1 MKINTTEQ
9 RTRNRATQICLTDVD
24 KSTKAFNRGR
34 IIFST
39 NDVGA
44 IGCLGQKKKKSML
57 NPQFKQKATQKWIVD
72 LNVRYKTIKLL
83 EKKNERKVSGP
94 KVKAKSS

>member
-1 MKINTTEQ
+1 
-9 RTRNRATQICLTDVD
+9 
-24 KSTKAFNRGR
+24 
-34 IIFST
+34 
-39 NDVGA
+39 
-44 IGCLGQKKKKSML
+44 ML